1 MKKSIKI
8 IALVLA
14 LVTLTMSF
22 ASCNS
27 NKGREIYSLDG
38 VSITDDLYRYWI
50 SYYKSYYVKY
60 FSDVEDTE
68 EGWKKEVSEGITAEQ
83 YVLDV
88 VDKRMK
94 MYVAALKL
102 YEDYKLKLS
111 DAALAEI
118 DAAVEQQIEYYG
130 GRSEFGSAL
139 LKSCNITIDTIEEVY
154 KVEKKIQQLSLYLY
168 GDESQNISGVTPIT
182 AEQLDTY
189 YKESFSRIKYLYFD
203 KVNKYVYNEDGSIK
217 TNSLGSYVTE
227 ALTEEEIKD
236 VEAKAKE
243 ALGHAKDGRD
253 FNELIKM
260 YNTPDM
266 DYTKTCPDGY
276 YVSSGSYT
284 SSYVYTLVS
293 NGMKMNVG
301 DIEFYEDEYAYYV
314 IAKYE
319 LINEAYKTDAQLEYM
334 AKYAAESF
342 FNKLL
347 EEKSQGVVR
356 DEEYLSKIKLI
367 NIGNSV
373 NI

>member
-1 MKKSIKI
+1 MDTKMNIPFSPP
-8 IALVLA
+8 
-14 LVTLTMSF
+14 
-22 ASCNS
+22 
-27 NKGREIYSLDG
+27 D
-38 VSITDDLYRYWI
+38 I
-50 SYYKSYYVKY
+50 S
-60 FSDVEDTE
+60 
-68 EGWKKEVSEGITAEQ
+68 
-83 YVLDV
+83 
-88 VDKRMK
+88 
-94 MYVAALKL
+94 
-102 YEDYKLKLS
+102 
-111 DAALAEI
+111 
-118 DAAVEQQIEYYG
+118 
-130 GRSEFGSAL
+130 
-139 LKSCNITIDTIEEVY
+139 
-154 KVEKKIQQLSLYLY
+154 
-168 GDESQNISGVTPIT
+168 
-182 AEQLDTY
+182 
-189 YKESFSRIKYLYFD
+189 
-203 KVNKYVYNEDGSIK
+203 
-217 TNSLGSYVTE
+217 
-227 ALTEEEIKD
+227 EEEIKE

-356 DEEYLSKIKLI
+356 DEDYLSKIKLI